1 MNFADFYN
9 INLMNLTKITIITL
23 LSIVLTRFIP
33 HPPNFTS
40 LIAISF
46 YIPLIFGI
54 IYIPIV
60 LFCFVITDIF
70 IGFHNVLFFT
80 WGSVVLI
87 GYLSKYFVS
96 LGFKFRILGAL
107 SGAVLF
113 FIVTNFGVW
122 LSGSYG
128 YTLSGFILCFTLA
141 IPFFAYS
148 LISTLIFS
156 VIIETILKF
165 EFLKIKTLTNK

>member
-1 MNFADFYN
+1 M
-9 INLMNLTKITIITL
+9 
-23 LSIVLTRFIP
+23 
-33 HPPNFTS
+33 
-40 LIAISF
+40 
-46 YIPLIFGI
+46 
-54 IYIPIV
+54 
-60 LFCFVITDIF
+60 
-70 IGFHNVLFFT
+70 
-80 WGSVVLI
+80 
-87 GYLSKYFVS
+87 SKYFVS

-128 YTLSGFILCFTLA
+128 YTLSGLILCFTLA

>member
-1 MNFADFYN
+1 MNY
-9 INLMNLTKITIITL
+9 LKISIGIL
-23 LSIVLTRFIP
+23 IVLSASRFIP

-46 YIPLIFGI
+46 YIPLIFGA
-54 IYIPIV
+54 IYMPIV
-60 LFCFVITDIF
+60 LFSFVITDIF

-80 WGSVVLI
+80 WGSVVII
-87 GYLSKYFVS
+87 GLFSKYFVS
-96 LGFKFRILGAL
+96 LGYKFRILGAL

-128 YTLSGFILCFTLA
+128 YTLSGLVNCYTLA
-141 IPFFAYS
+141 IPFFGYTLLSTITYS
-148 LISTLIFS
+148 I
-156 VIIETILKF
+156 IIEVIYNYKNLF
-165 EFLKIKTLTNK
+165 LFLKKI